1 MKPPPLLQIAQNNE
15 FSGGCLMRIF
25 RAGSGSA
32 GIMQDFVYEWIF
44 LFLRS
49 SIFISLTVVQMRHAS
64 SGGVHYLEQFIFAFE
79 ACRQNSLEWYC
90 GSNSSCY
97 GGDGKYVPQLGDT
110 TRRVGTLWTLLGC
123 MRNWIDVNSRECV
136 RISCLLCQTS

>member
-25 RAGSGSA
+25 RAGSASA

-44 LFLRS
+44 LFLMS

-64 SGGVHYLEQFIFAFE
+64 SGGSVFII
-79 ACRQNSLEWYC
+79 L
-90 GSNSSCY
+90 SN
-97 GGDGKYVPQLGDT
+97 LF
-110 TRRVGTLWTLLGC
+110 LLL
-123 MRNWIDVNSRECV
+123 RHADKIH
-136 RISCLLCQTS
+136 